1 MAYTPHERSQT
12 HISVKLKF
20 WFFKH
25 YWWLL
30 CIVIVSTFVILIV
43 LKEPITTIAT
53 VIGALLSLVY
63 FLQKQKLEELRL
75 FRELFKEFNARYDEL
90 NERLASILE
99 SKEVEISVQEKE
111 TLIDYFNLC
120 GEEYLYYTKGYIDPS
135 VWEAWFN
142 GMKIIFSNPKVQCV
156 WSAEKKTG
164 SYYGLP
170 L

>member
-1 MAYTPHERSQT
+1 MTYTPHKNSQA
-12 HISVKLKF
+12 HINVKLKF
-20 WFFKH
+20 WFFTH

-30 CIVIVSTFVILIV
+30 CIFIAFTCVILIV
-43 LKEPITTIAT
+43 LREPITTIAT
-53 VIGALLSLVY
+53 VIGALLSLIY

-75 FRELFKEFNARYDEL
+75 FRELFKEFNARYDDL
-90 NERLASILE
+90 NEQLARILE

-120 GEEYLYYTKGYIDPS
+120 GEEYLYYTKGYIDPA

-142 GMKIIFSNPKVQCV
+142 GMKIIFSNQKVNFI
-156 WSAEKKTG
+156 WSEEKKTN

-170 L
+170 I

>member
-1 MAYTPHERSQT
+1 MR
-12 HISVKLKF
+12 ISIKLKF
-20 WFFKH
+20 WFLEH

-30 CIVIVSTFVILIV
+30 CIVITSTSTILIV
-43 LKEPITTIAT
+43 LKEPLTTIVT
-53 VIGALLSLVY
+53 VIGALLSLIY

-75 FRELFKEFNARYDEL
+75 FRELFKEFNERYDAM
-90 NERLASILE
+90 NEQLAKILE
-99 SKEVEISVQEKE
+99 SKEVEVSAQEKE

-120 GEEYLYYTKGYIDPS
+120 GEEYLYFIRGYIDPI

-142 GMKIIFSNPKVQCV
+142 GMKLIVSVPRVERV
-156 WSAEKKTG
+156 WSIERKTG